1 VQKAEARFNAGMIT
15 SQFGCLEDLLGCMS
29 SPRDL
34 LLRCLAGVK
43 SLWSTFQCKIVTLCP
58 SLPGLVSCCCPL
70 IVTATVQADIE
81 ERECS
86 IFDACCAPNPYVNR
100 QSLRAK
106 YKMEPASARD
116 AVGCC
121 MYVTD
126 AMLVALLR
134 IYLTTVVSACCAFI

>member
-1 VQKAEARFNAGMIT
+1 MIT

-34 LLRCLAGVK
+34 LSRRLAVAN
-43 SLWSTFQCKIVTLCP
+43 LFIVANL
-58 SLPGLVSCCCPL
+58 SMQNRHALFFVAAGLVSCCCPI

-86 IFDACCAPNPYVNR
+86 VFDACCAPNPYVNR
-100 QSLRAK
+100 QSMRAK
-106 YKMEPASARD
+106 FKMEPASARD
-116 AVGCC
+116 ALGCC

-126 AMLVALLR
+126 AMLAALLQV
-134 IYLTTVVSACCAFI
+134 YLTTVLSAYCAFI